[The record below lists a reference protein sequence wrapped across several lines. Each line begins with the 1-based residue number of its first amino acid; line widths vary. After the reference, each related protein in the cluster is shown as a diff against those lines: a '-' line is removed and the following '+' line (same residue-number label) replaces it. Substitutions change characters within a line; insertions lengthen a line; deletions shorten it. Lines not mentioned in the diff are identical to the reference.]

1 MAPQNGPARRCQRWC
16 LDYGWHSK
24 TCPETGSQNRAEH
37 PVFACEWVMMPVPK
51 RWLRKPARAFLA
63 VMRPDV
69 VKFPS
74 PCLHRA
80 HVLLVDGI
88 LTILCGHA
96 MLKPERLAISR
107 LENRPSNFLPACL
120 TKCTVTLKHPHP
132 LLSMLATMTLHE
144 RKNLQKNL
152 QQILRN
158 FWKPP
163 KSLRKPTGNPQETQG
178 NPKSRLG
185 HPSETPFRTEGIHH
199 LRNYKGLMQGNH
211 HIPLYRGWD
220 PLGPGVVLI
229 KPSEVLAH
237 ASGIQSRVVRDVFK
251 LGFRTQSQLHDIVS

>member
-1 MAPQNGPARRCQRWC
+1 MGPPAGAKDGAPTMVGIQKLAQKPAPR
-16 LDYGWHSK
+16 
-24 TCPETGSQNRAEH
+24 TEPEIQC
-37 PVFACEWVMMPVPK
+37 FACEWVMMQVPK

-88 LTILCGHA
+88 LTILCEHA

-158 FWKPP
+158 PWKPP
-163 KSLRKPTGNPQETQG
+163 KSLRKPTGNPQETRKK
-178 NPKSRLG
+178 PKESQNQDWDTHRKPPL
-185 HPSETPFRTEGIHH
+185 ERREFTIWGIT
-199 LRNYKGLMQGNH
+199 KG
-211 HIPLYRGWD
+211 
-220 PLGPGVVLI
+220 
-229 KPSEVLAH
+229 
-237 ASGIQSRVVRDVFK
+237 
-251 LGFRTQSQLHDIVS
+251 